1 MKHSK
6 TTLMELSHR
15 YRSILKKCAY
25 LNMMV
30 ACCVAT
36 SASADIVTSTG
47 KVVEGVHTSV
57 SWNGLKV
64 YVPYVQGED
73 AIPSDSTITD
83 NIEFNVNSDMSG
95 VTIIGTNLRDTVK
108 GNVKLTIAGTDDD
121 RLQIN
126 GQIAGLFQPYYS
138 YPYTQDD
145 PVAYIEKDLEVIVS
159 NVNIAGGGNC
169 DVYGNV
175 IYADTNMFDKGS
187 YPKFGT
193 QGKTTITVNNSNVS
207 TSVRG
212 VDSSVTPRNQD
223 DADKLIAS
231 TRIGDLEININD
243 SDIGIEVVAAGS
255 IQSVGN
261 VKINVTGNSSIGK
274 ALNNEEGWIL
284 AGPNKK
290 YARVAST
297 EVNLAPGTD
306 KIIEIAGIVHVGS
319 RERGS
324 NDTDISGVEG
334 NAVLN
339 MFGGGI
345 VKVGDALR
353 AYHVA
358 GETSLNINNVVAEV
372 GSVAP
377 EFDTITLGEG
387 AKLKVNGA
395 FEMASGSVLNVS
407 ELMNGTVLSA
417 GSIDVA
423 GAKLGSLNVVNGAV
437 GKYTFIESSDWK
449 SDFDS
454 EDLSNILYDIKY
466 KKGVLEIVKK
476 STDKITDDLVANGAT
491 TQEAV
496 VISAVAGSSL
506 KNPVLNAI
514 TEEVQ
519 SGNVKK
525 ASEVIKDLAPT
536 NSQLVMGITQS
547 VNSLLSNVMDRRM
560 SIVGK
565 AGGDVFI
572 GGGVWIQGLYN
583 HTEQNRDA
591 QTDGFKANSRGM
603 AFGVDGKIDEAV
615 SVGIGYA
622 YTDTDAKSLGRN
634 VNVYGNNVFAYAQ
647 YQPNAWYLNGMLNYG
662 FSEYTEKKKP
672 MDMVMKADY
681 NVDSYAVNLA
691 TGYEFS
697 SGFAPEV
704 GLRYLMVDQEKY
716 NDGTQ
721 LIDSDKNE
729 VLTGVIGVKYVKNIK
744 AANWMFKPTL
754 NLAATY
760 DIMSDNSQASVS
772 VIGGG
777 NYQITGER
785 LNRFGTEVGIGIDG
799 IYGDWDL
806 SIDYNGSFRKDFQ
819 SHGGMIKA
827 KYNF

>member
-1 MKHSK
+1 
-6 TTLMELSHR
+6 
-15 YRSILKKCAY
+15 
-25 LNMMV
+25 
-30 ACCVAT
+30 
-36 SASADIVTSTG
+36 
-47 KVVEGVHTSV
+47 
-57 SWNGLKV
+57 
-64 YVPYVQGED
+64 
-73 AIPSDSTITD
+73 
-83 NIEFNVNSDMSG
+83 
-95 VTIIGTNLRDTVK
+95 
-108 GNVKLTIAGTDDD
+108 
-121 RLQIN
+121 
-126 GQIAGLFQPYYS
+126 
-138 YPYTQDD
+138 
-145 PVAYIEKDLEVIVS
+145 
-159 NVNIAGGGNC
+159 
-169 DVYGNV
+169 
-175 IYADTNMFDKGS
+175 
-187 YPKFGT
+187 
-193 QGKTTITVNNSNVS
+193 
-207 TSVRG
+207 
-212 VDSSVTPRNQD
+212 
-223 DADKLIAS
+223 
-231 TRIGDLEININD
+231 
-243 SDIGIEVVAAGS
+243 
-255 IQSVGN
+255 
-261 VKINVTGNSSIGK
+261 
-274 ALNNEEGWIL
+274 
-284 AGPNKK
+284 
-290 YARVAST
+290 
-297 EVNLAPGTD
+297 
-306 KIIEIAGIVHVGS
+306 
-319 RERGS
+319 
-324 NDTDISGVEG
+324 
-334 NAVLN
+334 

-525 ASEVIKDLAPT
+525 ASEVVKDLAPT

-560 SIVGK
+560 SIMGK

-583 HTEQNRDA
+583 HTEQNRGT

-603 AFGVDGKIDEAV
+603 AFGVDGKIDETV

-647 YQPNAWYLNGMLNYG
+647 YQPNDWYLNGMLNYG
-662 FSEYTEKKKP
+662 FSEYAEKKKP

-681 NVDSYAVNLA
+681 NVDSYAVNLT

-697 SGFAPEV
+697 SGFAPEA

-729 VLTGVIGVKYVKNIK
+729 VLTGVIGVKYVRNIK

-785 LNRFGTEVGIGIDG
+785 LNRFGTEVGIGVDG